1 MKSKKK
7 FDYFASLA
15 QMAEYAAQEAR
26 MFRDFSENFAYEKL
40 ETLRRESHAI
50 ERRCDMEKHAFAT
63 ALAREFLPPIEREDL
78 YDLARK
84 ADDLADDT
92 DGVAAFLYM
101 ANVKTLRADTR
112 QFAKLMVEAC
122 EKTTEMLKELKN
134 IGKPARLL
142 TLISEVNEIEA
153 CGDKLYETAV
163 RTLSEE
169 SRSTREVIEWRDIYE
184 KFEKCFNAAESL
196 ASAAESAAIKNS

>member
-15 QMAEYAAQEAR
+15 QMAEYAAREAR

-50 ERRCDMEKHAFAT
+50 ERCCDREKHAFTT

-78 YDLARK
+78 YDLARA
-84 ADDLADDT
+84 ADDLTDDT

-101 ANVKTLRADTR
+101 ANVKTLRADTP

-142 TLISEVNEIEA
+142 TLISEVNEIES

-169 SRSTREVIEWRDIYE
+169 SKSTREVIEWRDIYE
-184 KFEKCFNAAESL
+184 KFEKCFNAAEAL
-196 ASAAESAAIKNS
+196 AAAAESAAIKNS

>member
-50 ERRCDMEKHAFAT
+50 ERRCDTEKHAFTT

-78 YDLARK
+78 YDLARA
-84 ADDLADDT
+84 ADDLTDDT

-101 ANVKTLRADTR
+101 ANVKTLRADTP

-142 TLISEVNEIEA
+142 TLISEVNEIES

-196 ASAAESAAIKNS
+196 AAAAESAAIKNS